1 MKPESEKFLAAIQS
15 ENADT
20 RYAAW
25 SGAAAQD
32 PEVIPQLGKL
42 LAEAKSPG
50 VRRAA
55 GEALARMVHAR
66 RGAIE
71 KPLLA
76 LTAPDQPPWTRTMAL
91 RHLSSVGGD
100 ATVAAVAR
108 FLREPA
114 IQEEAVFCLERI
126 PGKASDDA
134 LLAALKDVKDD
145 FKPRVLAALGH
156 RKTAAAAEAC
166 AALMSSTNLDIAM
179 AAMKAVA
186 RIGVKITSNAKAPDP
201 GQLTGTRYFEFA
213 DSVLRYADALRD
225 TGQLDEAGK
234 LYKLLLERPEEHLQC
249 AVLISAAKIPSP
261 EALEVIRGK
270 LDSPHRNV
278 RLTAKKLL
286 KA

>member
-15 ENADT
+15 ADADV

-25 SGAAAQD
+25 AKAAEAD
-32 PEVIPQLGKL
+32 PEVIAPLGKL
-42 LAEAKSPG
+42 LSEAAQPG

-66 RGAIE
+66 RGTIE

-76 LTAPDQPPWTRTMAL
+76 LTAPDQPKWTRTVAL

-108 FLREPA
+108 FLREPE

-156 RKTAAAAEAC
+156 RKTEAAAEAC
-166 AALMSSTNLDIAM
+166 AALMSSPNLDLAM

-186 RIGVKITSNAKAPDP
+186 RIGVKITTKAKAPDP
-201 GQLTGTRYFEFA
+201 EQLTGTRLTEFA

-225 TGQLDEAGK
+225 RGLLKEAGE
-234 LYKLLLERPEEHLQC
+234 LYKLLLDRPEEHLQC
-249 AVLISAAKIPSP
+249 AVLISVAKIPAA
-261 EALEVIRGK
+261 EVIEVIRGK

-278 RLTAKKLL
+278 RITAKKLL